1 MNMPSYMIEHRWGT
15 KQVDVVQC
23 GQTVYQV
30 CYITLSNTIKTR
42 CSNGKMFGFQT
53 IFVHVQDH
61 QTFPAWTGLNMY
73 YLIIFKFGLDLP
85 LQ

>member
-1 MNMPSYMIEHRWGT
+1 MNMPSYTIEHRWVT

-23 GQTVYQV
+23 GQTVYQT

-42 CSNGKMFGFQT
+42 RSNGKCLVFKQSLFMF
-53 IFVHVQDH
+53 DH